1 MSEPCPTCGQKDRR
15 PRSPADHR
23 RFFASIAAAH
33 LHWPENHS
41 FQPESPSHLRAWLLC
56 KAGYHKVDVVEI
68 PDDLLDDLPQD
79 VQHVVLNILGVIVH
93 KSIEVAKADDEFAF
107 ERAHNNT
114 IAVFKP
120 RSIAFDTLDQKGFGT
135 LREAVEEVIEGEL
148 GVSVDQLLK
157 ETERAA

>member
-1 MSEPCPTCGQKDRR
+1 MSEPCPTCGQKERR

-23 RFFASIAAAH
+23 RFFAAISAAH
-33 LHWPENHS
+33 MHWPERHS

-68 PDDLLDDLPQD
+68 PDDLLDHLPQD
-79 VQHVVLNILGVIVH
+79 IQHVVLNILGAIVH
-93 KSIEVAKADDEFAF
+93 KSIEVAMADDEFTF
-107 ERAHNNT
+107 ERAHNNS

-120 RSIAFDTLDQKGFGT
+120 RSISFDTLDQKGFSA
-135 LREAVEEVIEGEL
+135 LREAVEEVIEGEV
-148 GVSVDQLLK
+148 GITVEELLR

>member
-1 MSEPCPTCGQKDRR
+1 MTEPCPTCGQKDRR

-23 RFFASIAAAH
+23 RFFAAIGAAFH
-33 LHWPENHS
+33 HWPERHA
-41 FQPESPSHLRAWLLC
+41 FKPESAEHLRAWLLC

-79 VQHVVLNILGVIVH
+79 LQVVVLNILGAIVH

-107 ERAHNNT
+107 ERAHNNS

-120 RSIAFDTLDQKGFGT
+120 RSIAFDNLDQKGFST

-148 GVSVDQLLK
+148 GIKVEDLLR